1 MALQRPA
8 DLSGATD
15 EVLALQ
21 AATLSD
27 DAAYETLVRRHAR
40 RTLSMLR
47 RFTRDPALAE
57 ELCQETFLRAWQ
69 KLPSFQGQGSF
80 GGWLAAVAYNVFLQH
95 RRRHAARDRI
105 TDSLDGPDAGAGLAD
120 RQSSNGADTGAA
132 ELDRLLAVVSE
143 DERVVLTLSY
153 GAGLSATEIGA
164 MLGVAPGTVKSQ
176 IHRAKDKIRRA
187 FDIEAE
193 T

>member
-1 MALQRPA
+1 MALQRPPE
-8 DLSGATD
+8 LSEVGD
-15 EVLALQ
+15 EALALQ
-21 AATLSD
+21 AAALSD
-27 DAAYETLVRRHAR
+27 DAAYETLVRRHER

-69 KLPSFQGQGSF
+69 KLASFQGQGSF
-80 GGWLAAVAYNVFLQH
+80 GAWLAAVAYNVFLQH
-95 RRRHAARDRI
+95 RRRHAGRDRI
-105 TDSLDGPDAGAGLAD
+105 TDSLDDPRAGTELAD
-120 RQSSNGADTGAA
+120 RQSANGADSGSA

-143 DERVVLTLSY
+143 DERIVLTLSY
-153 GAGLSATEIGA
+153 AAGLSATDIGA
-164 MLGVAPGTVKSQ
+164 MLGLAPGTVKSQ

>member
-1 MALQRPA
+1 MALQRPPE
-8 DLSGATD
+8 LSEVGD
-15 EVLALQ
+15 EALALQ
-21 AATLSD
+21 AAALSD
-27 DAAYETLVRRHAR
+27 DAAYETLVRRHER

-57 ELCQETFLRAWQ
+57 ELCQETFLRAWL
-69 KLPSFQGQGSF
+69 KLASFQGQGSF
-80 GGWLAAVAYNVFLQH
+80 GAWLAAVAYNVFLQH
-95 RRRHAARDRI
+95 RRRHAGRDRI
-105 TDSLDGPDAGAGLAD
+105 TDSLDDPRAGTELAD
-120 RQSSNGADTGAA
+120 RQSANGADSGSA

-143 DERVVLTLSY
+143 DERIVLTLSY
-153 GAGLSATEIGA
+153 AAGLSATDIGA
-164 MLGVAPGTVKSQ
+164 MLGLAPGTVKSQ

>member
-1 MALQRPA
+1 MADQRQQE
-8 DLSGATD
+8 LSRVSD
-15 EVLALQ
+15 EALALQ
-21 AATLSD
+21 ASALAD
-27 DAAYETLVRRHAR
+27 DGAYESLVRRHER

-69 KLPSFQGQGSF
+69 KLSTFQGQGSF
-80 GGWLAAVAYNVFLQH
+80 GAWLAAVAYNVFLQH
-95 RRRHAARDRI
+95 RRRHADRDRI
-105 TDSLDGPDAGAGLAD
+105 TDSLDDPGRGAELAD
-120 RQSSNGADTGAA
+120 RQGSNGADTGSA

-143 DERVVLTLSY
+143 DERIVLTLSY
-153 GAGLSATEIGA
+153 AAGLSASDIGA
-164 MLGVAPGTVKSQ
+164 MLDLAPGTVKSQ